1 MIKKKIPG
9 KRKRKELADGP
20 EIFFFMLM
28 NEGPNDLVCRL
39 LVNKRKREVVANICG
54 IEGYRVRR

>member
-9 KRKRKELADGP
+9 KRKRKEQAEGR

-28 NEGPNDLVCRL
+28 NEGPNDLVSRL

-54 IEGYRVRR
+54 IKAIE